1 MNVKTARVEA
11 FYALAALDYE
21 GALKACRQGLY
32 QSPDNVELHLITAHS
47 HMRSGRFEEG
57 VRAFEAAATC
67 APADSRLRCL
77 LAIARDQAGDTQGAL
92 AEFRE
97 IVAADPLQVTARYH
111 LASLLG
117 SLGEFALAINEYQE
131 LVRQEPECVQAHNNL
146 GVLLSA
152 MGDPDGAIASFERAR
167 RANPGDAVSAVNLAR
182 EWAVKGEL
190 KRAEDAIAQALDV
203 SAEFGEALALAGW
216 IHLQQKRYVE
226 AEGAY
231 RAALASGFDTPET
244 RAGHLAAARAV
255 GA

>member
-11 FYALAALDYE
+11 FYALSNLDYE
-21 GALKACRQGLY
+21 GALRACRQGLY

-47 HMRSGRFEEG
+47 HMRSGRYEEG
-57 VRAFEAAATC
+57 MRAFEAAATY
-67 APADSRLRCL
+67 APADPRLRCL
-77 LAIARDQAGDTQGAL
+77 LAIARDMAGDVHGAL
-92 AEFRE
+92 AEFRA
-97 IVAADPLQVTARYH
+97 IVAADPQQVTARYH

-117 SLGEFALAINEYQE
+117 SIGEFALAIKEYQE

-152 MGDPDGAIASFERAR
+152 LGDPDGAIASFERAR

-190 KRAEDAIAQALDV
+190 ERAEDVITQALDV
-203 SAEFGEALALAGW
+203 GTEFGEALALAGW
-216 IHLQQKRYVE
+216 IYLHQKRYVTAE
-226 AEGAY
+226 AAY
-231 RAALASGFDTPET
+231 RAALAAGFDTPEV
-244 RAGHLAAARAV
+244 RAGHQMAAQAL